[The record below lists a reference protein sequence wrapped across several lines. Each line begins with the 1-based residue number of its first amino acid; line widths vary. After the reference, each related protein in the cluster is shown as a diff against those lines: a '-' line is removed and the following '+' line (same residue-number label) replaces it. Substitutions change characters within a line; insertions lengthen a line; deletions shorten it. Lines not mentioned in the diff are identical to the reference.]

1 MFKPKKLI
9 SIFLIIGIIIMS
21 AFISSCNDGSG
32 ELPSSSGS
40 STVSSVSQTAGDIN
54 DDAQASIIPSEEPL
68 VPAPATITQ
77 DYVYSR
83 MLNTQDYFNSVSGSY
98 TYTDYADGNTVKN
111 ATYDIDFNSTSDL
124 TAHLTRKITG
134 PEVKVVMDDE
144 WFVLSP
150 AGSTADGYEISH
162 GQNRYEEIT
171 FPNDRKP
178 SNRRT
183 LQNFA
188 QTKAERTGVVEGSPS
203 YTYRN
208 SIFSPVSTSLMPQE
222 MTFGYLTDYDHW
234 TIDGEEQ
241 LLGTNCIKLSGF
253 LTGSYSDKLGIT
265 DFEMWVQK
273 ETGILLKYFGYDQDG
288 ELVDSLITND
298 FILNGD
304 VDLDYDVQQ
313 ELAGLELYDLNA
325 QIEALRN
332 ENNSAQ

>member
-1 MFKPKKLI
+1 MIKPKKFI

-40 STVSSVSQTAGDIN
+40 SSISQAAGDIN
-54 DDAQASIIPSEEPL
+54 NDATVSKIPAEEPL
-68 VPAPATITQ
+68 VAAPDIITQ

-98 TYTDYADGNTVKN
+98 IYTDYTRGPEIKN

-124 TAHLTRKITG
+124 TAHLTRTVTG
-134 PEVKVVMDDE
+134 PKVKVVMDDE
-144 WFVLSP
+144 WFILSP
-150 AGSTADGYEISH
+150 AGSIADGYEISH
-162 GQNRYEEIT
+162 GQNNYREVTYA
-171 FPNDRKP
+171 NDRKP

-183 LQNFA
+183 LQDFA

-208 SIFSPVSTSLMPQE
+208 NIFASLSASLMPQE

-241 LLGTNCIKLSGF
+241 LLGTDCIKLSGF

-273 ETGILLKYFGYDQDG
+273 ETGILIKYFGYDEDG
-288 ELVDSLITND
+288 QLVDSLITND
-298 FILNGD
+298 FVLNGD

-313 ELAGLELYDLNA
+313 EIAGLELYDLNA
-325 QIEALRN
+325 ELEAIRN
-332 ENNSAQ
+332 QNNSVQ

>member
-1 MFKPKKLI
+1 MIKPKKFI

-40 STVSSVSQTAGDIN
+40 STISSVSQAAGDIN
-54 DDAQASIIPSEEPL
+54 DDSQASIIPSEEPL
-68 VPAPATITQ
+68 VAAPEVITQ

-98 TYTDYADGNTVKN
+98 TYTDYADDNTVKN
-111 ATYDIDFNSTSDL
+111 ATYDIDFNSTSEL
-124 TAHLTRKITG
+124 AAHLTRKITG

-144 WFVLSP
+144 WFIFSP

-208 SIFSPVSTSLMPQE
+208 NIFASLSASLMPQE

-241 LLGTNCIKLSGF
+241 LLGTDCIKLSGF

-273 ETGILLKYFGYDQDG
+273 ETGILIKYFGYDEDG
-288 ELVDSLITND
+288 QLVDSLITND
-298 FILNGD
+298 FVLNGD

-313 ELAGLELYDLNA
+313 EIAGLELYDLDA
-325 QIEALRN
+325 ELEAIRN
-332 ENNSAQ
+332 QSTQE

>member
-1 MFKPKKLI
+1 MIKPKKFI

-40 STVSSVSQTAGDIN
+40 STVSSVSPTAGDIN
-54 DDAQASIIPSEEPL
+54 DDSQASIIPSEEPL
-68 VPAPATITQ
+68 VAAPEVITQ

-98 TYTDYADGNTVKN
+98 TYTKEGKKITN
-111 ATYDIDFNSTSDL
+111 ATYDIDYNSSSEIV
-124 TAHLTRKITG
+124 AHLTTKTTG
-134 PEVKVVMDDE
+134 TQVPMDFE
-144 WFVLSP
+144 YFILSP
-150 AGSTADGYEISH
+150 AGSIADGYEISH
-162 GQNRYEEIT
+162 GQNNYREVTYA
-171 FPNDRKP
+171 NDRKP

-208 SIFSPVSTSLMPQE
+208 NIFASLSASLMPQE

-241 LLGTNCIKLSGF
+241 LLGTDCIKLSGF

-273 ETGILLKYFGYDQDG
+273 ETGILIKYFGYDEDG
-288 ELVDSLITND
+288 QLVDSLITND
-298 FILNGD
+298 FVLNGD

-313 ELAGLELYDLNA
+313 EIAGLELYDLNA
-325 QIEALRN
+325 ELEAIRN
-332 ENNSAQ
+332 QNTQE

>member
-40 STVSSVSQTAGDIN
+40 STVSSVSPAAGDIN

-98 TYTDYADGNTVKN
+98 TYTKGEKITN
-111 ATYDIDFNSTSDL
+111 ATYDIDYNSTSEIV
-124 TAHLTRKITG
+124 AHLTTETAGIRV
-134 PEVKVVMDDE
+134 PMDFE
-144 WFVLSP
+144 YFILSP
-150 AGSTADGYEISH
+150 AGSIADGYEISH
-162 GQNRYEEIT
+162 GQNNYREVTYA
-171 FPNDRKP
+171 NDRKP

-203 YTYRN
+203 YSYRN
-208 SIFSPVSTSLMPQE
+208 NIFASLSTSLMPQE